1 MNVYE
6 NIFKKYGLSPTQLKI
21 VKIVGSGKTILEIG
35 SSTGYMT
42 QAFLDNGCTIDVVE
56 VDQKA
61 ASKIPPQARKVLN
74 YSIEDSKIEAYL
86 SSDYDFIIM
95 ADVLE
100 HLVNPPQVLE
110 ILFKI
115 APPKSKLLVS
125 VPNVASWVMRKKLFL
140 RGDFEYQD
148 SGILDKTHLH
158 FYTVATLPK
167 ILRESGWQ
175 TEQLIGT
182 IKKVPGDMTLQKI
195 WFLGFLYH
203 KLIRGW
209 FTERFKNLTYEHFL
223 IVARKLNG

>member
-1 MNVYE
+1 MTVYE
-6 NIFKKYGLSPTQLKI
+6 NIFKKYGLSPTQLTI

-74 YSIEDSKIEAYL
+74 YSIEDSKIKQDL
-86 SSDYDFIIM
+86 SSNYDFIIM

-100 HLVNPPQVLE
+100 HLVNPRQVLRM
-110 ILFKI
+110 LFEV
-115 APPKSKLLVS
+115 AGNQTRLLVS
-125 VPNVASWVMRKKLFL
+125 VPNVASWVMRKKLFFA
-140 RGDFEYQD
+140 GDFAYQD

-167 ILRESGWQ
+167 ILRENGWQ
-175 TEQLIGT
+175 TEKLIGT
-182 IKKVPGDMTLQKI
+182 IIRVPFELTLQKI
-195 WFLGFLYH
+195 WLLGLFYN
-203 KLIRGW
+203 KRIRGYLA
-209 FTERFKNLTYEHFL
+209 ERFKNLIYEHFL
-223 IVARKLNG
+223 IVAKKLNG